1 MTKLDIRRI
10 ITKYINQEASAEE
23 MTILYEW
30 VKKGNNQEVFKK
42 LVQADFL
49 INYQNRSSWESEE
62 AFKQFLETIKEK
74 ESKKV
79 RRLFTDKRVWKY
91 AAAVVVLLGSSV
103 YFMVARNASSL
114 TEPRLD
120 PNQITLQLDNGEVIS
135 FDPDIDVTVK
145 SKSGGTVVSLKKGV
159 LSQNDMADS
168 KERSKMNVL
177 RVPFGKSLSLT
188 LQDGSVVMLNS
199 GSTLTYPSSFAGMD
213 KREVRL
219 EGEAFFEVAKNPEQ
233 PFIVGTKSM
242 YTQVFG
248 TVFNISA
255 YAEDNVAEVV
265 LVEGSVGIGS
275 PDNTLADNLQMLK
288 PSQRASSKG
297 EVGDQ
302 FLIENVDVTP
312 YISWTQGI
320 LSFENEEMSEI
331 IKRLQRQFNI
341 KIVNKHEKLGERR
354 FTGMFDEE
362 DLDRILRTIQA
373 HTHFSYSKVGNTIT
387 ITEPQ
392 KNNVYDVKK

>member
-1 MTKLDIRRI
+1 MTRLDIRRI
-10 ITKYINQEASAEE
+10 ITKYINQEATPEE

-49 INYQNRSSWESEE
+49 INYQNRSWETEE

-79 RRLFTDKRVWKY
+79 RVFHLDKHVYKY
-91 AAAVVVLLGSSV
+91 AAAIILLV
-103 YFMVARNASSL
+103 ASSAYFIL
-114 TEPRLD
+114 SKNSTSVLEPKLD
-120 PNQITLQLDNGEVIS
+120 SDQITLQLDNGEIIS
-135 FDPDIDVTVK
+135 FDPDSDATVK
-145 SKSGGTVVSLKKGV
+145 SKTGKTVVSLVKGV
-159 LSQNDMADS
+159 LSQNDETNARPNA
-168 KERSKMNVL
+168 KKNVL

-188 LQDGSVVMLNS
+188 LQDGSVVRLNS
-199 GSTLTYPSSFAGMD
+199 GSTLTYPSSFVGMD
-213 KREVRL
+213 KREVQL
-219 EGEAFFEVAKNPEQ
+219 EGEAFFEVAKNPDQ
-233 PFIVGTKSM
+233 PFIVGTKNM

-255 YAEDNVAEVV
+255 YDEDSISEVV
-265 LVEGSVGIGS
+265 LVEGSVGIGGTDQTDS
-275 PDNTLADNLQMLK
+275 GDLQMLK
-288 PSQRASSKG
+288 PSQRASSEEG
-297 EVGDQ
+297 SGGLFV
-302 FLIENVDVTP
+302 IEDVDVTP
-312 YISWTQGI
+312 YISWTQGV

-341 KIVNKHEKLGERR
+341 KIVNKHERLGERR

-373 HTHFSYSKVGNTIT
+373 HTHFSYSKEGNTIT
-387 ITEPQ
+387 ITEPEKQ
-392 KNNVYDVKK
+392 

>member
-10 ITKYINQEASAEE
+10 ITKYINQEATPEE

-49 INYQNRSSWESEE
+49 INYQNRSWETEE

-74 ESKKV
+74 KSRKV
-79 RRLFTDKRVWKY
+79 RTLYMGGQIWKY
-91 AAAVVVLLGSSV
+91 AAAIVILVASAAYFILQKNSPSVL
-103 YFMVARNASSL
+103 
-114 TEPRLD
+114 EPRLD
-120 PNQITLQLDNGEVIS
+120 SDQITLQLDNGEIIS
-135 FDPDIDVTVK
+135 FDPDSDATVK
-145 SKSGGTVVSLKKGV
+145 SKSGKTVVSLVKGV
-159 LSQNDMADS
+159 LSQNAEADTKS
-168 KERSKMNVL
+168 NAKKNVL

-188 LQDGSVVMLNS
+188 LQDGSMVRLNS
-199 GSTLTYPSSFAGMD
+199 GSTLTYPSSFVGMD
-213 KREVRL
+213 KREVQL
-219 EGEAFFEVAKNPEQ
+219 EGEAFFEVAKNPAQ
-233 PFIVGTKSM
+233 PFIVATKDM

-255 YAEDNVAEVV
+255 YDEDNVSEVV

-275 PDNTLADNLQMLK
+275 TDLAETGNLQMLK
-288 PSQRASSKG
+288 PSQRASNREGSG
-297 EVGDQ
+297 GRFE
-302 FLIENVDVTP
+302 IEDVDVTP

-341 KIVNKHEKLGERR
+341 KIVNKHEELGERR

-373 HTHFSYSKVGNTIT
+373 HTHFSYSKEGNTIT
-387 ITEPQ
+387 ITEPEKQ
-392 KNNVYDVKK
+392 

>member
-10 ITKYINQEASAEE
+10 ITKYINQEATPEE

-49 INYQNRSSWESEE
+49 INYQHRSWETEE
-62 AFKQFLETIKEK
+62 AFQQFLETIKEK
-74 ESKKV
+74 ESRKV
-79 RRLFTDKRVWKY
+79 HTLYVGRQAWKY
-91 AAAVVVLLGSSV
+91 AAAIVLLVASAAYFILQKNSQSV
-103 YFMVARNASSL
+103 L
-114 TEPRLD
+114 EPRLD
-120 PNQITLQLDNGEVIS
+120 SDQITLQLDNGEIIS
-135 FDPDIDVTVK
+135 FDPDSDATVK
-145 SKSGGTVVSLKKGV
+145 SKSGKTVVSLVKGV
-159 LSQNDMADS
+159 LSQNAETDTKSSA
-168 KERSKMNVL
+168 KKNVL

-188 LQDGSVVMLNS
+188 LQDGSVVRLNS
-199 GSTLTYPSSFAGMD
+199 GSTLTYPSSFVGKD
-213 KREVRL
+213 KREVQL
-219 EGEAFFEVAKNPEQ
+219 EGEAFFEVAKNLGQ

-255 YAEDNVAEVV
+255 YDEDNTSEVV
-265 LVEGSVGIGS
+265 LVEGSVGIASTDDDVAG
-275 PDNTLADNLQMLK
+275 NLQMLK
-288 PSQRASSKG
+288 PSQRASNKEGSG
-297 EVGDQ
+297 GRFV
-302 FLIENVDVTP
+302 IEDVDVTP
-312 YISWTQGI
+312 YISWTQGV

-362 DLDRILRTIQA
+362 DLDRILQTIQA
-373 HTHFSYSKVGNTIT
+373 HTHFSYSKEGNTIT
-387 ITEPQ
+387 ITEPE
-392 KNNVYDVKK
+392 KL

>member
-1 MTKLDIRRI
+1 MTRLDIRRI
-10 ITKYINQEASAEE
+10 ITKYINQEATPEE

-49 INYQNRSSWESEE
+49 INYQNRSWETEE

-74 ESKKV
+74 ESRKV
-79 RRLFTDKRVWKY
+79 RTLYMGRQVLKY
-91 AAAVVVLLGSSV
+91 AAAIVILVASAAYFILQKNSPSVL
-103 YFMVARNASSL
+103 
-114 TEPRLD
+114 EPRLD
-120 PNQITLQLDNGEVIS
+120 SDQITLQLDNGEIIS
-135 FDPDIDVTVK
+135 FDPDSDATVK
-145 SKSGGTVVSLKKGV
+145 SKSGKTVVSLVKGV
-159 LSQNDMADS
+159 LSQNAEADT
-168 KERSKMNVL
+168 KGKVKKNVL

-188 LQDGSVVMLNS
+188 LQDGSVVRLNS
-199 GSTLTYPSSFAGMD
+199 GSTLTYPSSFVGMD
-213 KREVRL
+213 KREVQL
-219 EGEAFFEVAKNPEQ
+219 EGEAFFEVAKNPGQ
-233 PFIVGTKSM
+233 PFIVGTKNM

-255 YAEDNVAEVV
+255 YDEDNISEVV

-275 PDNTLADNLQMLK
+275 TEHTVAGSLQMLK
-288 PSQRASSKG
+288 PSQRASNKEGS
-297 EVGDQ
+297 GDR
-302 FLIENVDVTP
+302 FVIEDVDVTP
-312 YISWTQGI
+312 YISWTQGV

-373 HTHFSYSKVGNTIT
+373 HTHFSYSKEGNTIT
-387 ITEPQ
+387 ITEPEKQ
-392 KNNVYDVKK
+392 

>member
-1 MTKLDIRRI
+1 MTRLDIRRI
-10 ITKYINQEASAEE
+10 ITKYINQEATPEE

-49 INYQNRSSWESEE
+49 INYQNRSWETEE

-74 ESKKV
+74 ESRKV
-79 RRLFTDKRVWKY
+79 RTLYMGRQVLKY
-91 AAAVVVLLGSSV
+91 AAAVVILVASAAYFILQKNSPSVL
-103 YFMVARNASSL
+103 
-114 TEPRLD
+114 EPRLD
-120 PNQITLQLDNGEVIS
+120 SDQITLQLDNGEIIS
-135 FDPDIDVTVK
+135 FDPDSDATVK
-145 SKSGGTVVSLKKGV
+145 SKSGKTVVSLVKGV
-159 LSQNDMADS
+159 LSQNAETDT
-168 KERSKMNVL
+168 KGKVKKNVL

-188 LQDGSVVMLNS
+188 LQDGSVVRLNS
-199 GSTLTYPSSFAGMD
+199 GSTLTYPSSFVGMD
-213 KREVRL
+213 KREVQL

-233 PFIVGTKSM
+233 PFIVGTKNM

-255 YAEDNVAEVV
+255 YDEDNISEVV

-275 PDNTLADNLQMLK
+275 TEHTVDGSLQMLK
-288 PSQRASSKG
+288 PSQRASNKEGS
-297 EVGDQ
+297 GDR
-302 FLIENVDVTP
+302 FVIEDVDVTP
-312 YISWTQGI
+312 YISWTQGV

-373 HTHFSYSKVGNTIT
+373 HTHFSYSKEGNTIT
-387 ITEPQ
+387 ITEPEKQ
-392 KNNVYDVKK
+392 

>member
-10 ITKYINQEASAEE
+10 ITKYINQEATPEE

-49 INYQNRSSWESEE
+49 INYQNRSWETEE
-62 AFKQFLETIKEK
+62 AFQQFLETIKKK
-74 ESKKV
+74 ENVKV
-79 RRLFTDKRVWKY
+79 RTLHIGRKAWKY
-91 AAAVVVLLGSSV
+91 AAAVVVLVASAAYFILQKNSPSV
-103 YFMVARNASSL
+103 L
-114 TEPRLD
+114 EPRLD
-120 PNQITLQLDNGEVIS
+120 SDQITLQLDNGEIIN
-135 FDPDIDVTVK
+135 FDPDSDATVK
-145 SKSGGTVVSLKKGV
+145 SKSGKTVVSLVKGV
-159 LSQNDMADS
+159 LSQNDETNARPNAT
-168 KERSKMNVL
+168 KNVL

-188 LQDGSVVMLNS
+188 LQDGSVVRLNS

-213 KREVRL
+213 KREVQL
-219 EGEAFFEVAKNPEQ
+219 EGEAFFEVAKNPDQ
-233 PFIVGTKSM
+233 PFIVGTKNM

-255 YAEDNVAEVV
+255 YDEDSISEVV
-265 LVEGSVGIGS
+265 LVEGSVGIGATDR
-275 PDNTLADNLQMLK
+275 PAYGDLQMLK
-288 PSQRASSKG
+288 PSQRASSREG
-297 EVGDQ
+297 SGGLFVVED
-302 FLIENVDVTP
+302 VDVTP
-312 YISWTQGI
+312 YISWTQGV

-341 KIVNKHEKLGERR
+341 KIVNKHERLGERR

-373 HTHFSYSKVGNTIT
+373 HTHFSYSKEGNTIT
-387 ITEPQ
+387 ITEPEKQ
-392 KNNVYDVKK
+392 